1 MADKKYQVF
10 VSSTFRDLVEERQ
23 DTIRTILD
31 MKHIPAGMELFP
43 AADVDQLVYIKKVI
57 EECDYYLLI
66 VGGRY
71 GSLDAEGISF
81 TEREYD
87 YAVEKGK
94 FVVAFV
100 HGTPGSIS
108 VDNSDI
114 EPKLAEALKAFRDKV
129 MSGRLIKAWTNRTD
143 LQLAVFQSLMLAFST
158 YPQTGWIRG
167 DAAAST
173 DMLEQSNAI
182 LQENARLRTELDQ
195 MKIKTPKLFEDLAD
209 MDEKYRVR
217 YTIRVPTDY
226 GLFETQDRS
235 NELTWYQIFMHVAAQ
250 LGAPKRDG
258 AISTAMA
265 EALKEVYRQDRFAS
279 LNDTDR
285 ARIKSQLRAY
295 NLVEVYTDKT
305 EKGVDVEL
313 MKLTERGQDLYMDL
327 SVVRRA
333 GD

>member
-1 MADKKYQVF
+1 MAEKKYQVF
-10 VSSTFRDLVEERQ
+10 VSSTFRDLVEERR

-31 MKHIPAGMELFP
+31 MKHVPAGMELFP
-43 AADVDQLVYIKKVI
+43 AADVDQLAYIKKVI
-57 EECDYYLLI
+57 DECDYYLLI

-94 FVVAFV
+94 FVIAFV
-100 HGTPGSIS
+100 HGAPGSIS

-114 EPKLAEALKAFRDKV
+114 EPKLAEALKAFKDKV

-182 LQENARLRTELDQ
+182 LQENAQLRSEVAKLKAAQQPQFNNLAGLQDGVEIRFRTQHRSQYGSTYTYADRKISLKWLDIFIPLAGELTVPKTDYVVLSAIKKAMKEQ
-195 MKIKTPKLFEDLAD
+195 RSEFNPYEVNDMDLAKIKAQFVALRLIAAN
-209 MDEKYRVR
+209 VS
-217 YTIRVPTDY
+217 
-226 GLFETQDRS
+226 ETTKGGYAEFLSLTTHGKQAYMESIVDR
-235 NELTWYQIFMHVAAQ
+235 
-250 LGAPKRDG
+250 
-258 AISTAMA
+258 IS
-265 EALKEVYRQDRFAS
+265 
-279 LNDTDR
+279 
-285 ARIKSQLRAY
+285 
-295 NLVEVYTDKT
+295 
-305 EKGVDVEL
+305 
-313 MKLTERGQDLYMDL
+313 
-327 SVVRRA
+327 
-333 GD
+333 